1 MNHKKFTCVIID
13 DEFHCRE
20 LLSYKINKFVDGL
33 TVIHKFSDINSAQ
46 LYLNKNEA
54 PDIIFL
60 DLELPGVNGF
70 QFMESAGQLDSQ
82 IIITSAYEKYAL
94 KTIKFHVADFLL
106 KPINETEL
114 VTSVNYVKSKCKNTI
129 INDKIALSSK
139 EMEIWILLAEGMIN
153 KEIADKL
160 RISPN
165 TVKNHLQNIYI
176 KLHVQN
182 RSEAIIKYM
191 KSH

>member
-1 MNHKKFTCVIID
+1 MKAKKHTCIIID

-20 LLSYKINKFVDGL
+20 LLSYKIDKFLDDLIVL
-33 TVIHKFSDINSAQ
+33 QKFSDIVSAIT
-46 LYLNKNEA
+46 YLKKHLP

-70 QFMESAGQLDSQ
+70 QFMESAKQIDSQ

-94 KTIKFHVADFLL
+94 KSIKFHVADFLL

-114 VTSVNYVKSKCKNTI
+114 ITSFNYVKTKCKNII
-129 INDKIALSSK
+129 INGNTTLSPK
-139 EMEIWILLAEGMIN
+139 EKEIWALLADGLIN
-153 KEIADKL
+153 KEIADQLNVKL
-160 RISPN
+160 S

-182 RSEAIIKYM
+182 RSEAIIKYFNQ
-191 KSH
+191 K

>member
-1 MNHKKFTCVIID
+1 MNTHKYTCIIID

-20 LLSYKINKFVDGL
+20 LLAYKIDKFVEEL
-33 TVIHKFSDINSAQ
+33 SVIHKFSDIHNATI
-46 LYLNKNEA
+46 YLKRNLA

-70 QFMESAGQLDSQ
+70 QFMELENNVNSQ

-114 VTSVNYVKSKCKNTI
+114 VNSVNYVKSRIKKSILPATFDLSPKETQI
-129 INDKIALSSK
+129 LALLS
-139 EMEIWILLAEGMIN
+139 EGLLN
-153 KEIADKL
+153 KEIADQL
-160 RISPN
+160 HISLS
-165 TVKNHLQNIYI
+165 TVKNHLQNIYN

-191 KSH
+191 KNK

>member
-1 MNHKKFTCVIID
+1 MNTKIYSCIIID

-20 LLSYKINKFVDGL
+20 LLSHKINKFVDGL
-33 TVIHKFSDINSAQ
+33 TVIQKFSDINSAQ
-46 LYLNKNEA
+46 HFIKKNEA

-70 QFMESAGQLDSQ
+70 QFMESAGPIDSQ
-82 IIITSAYEKYAL
+82 IIITSAYERYAL
-94 KTIKFHVADFLL
+94 KSIKFHVADFLL

-114 VTSVNYVKSKCKNTI
+114 VTSVNYVKSRCKNTI
-129 INDKIALSSK
+129 INDKIALSPK

-153 KEIADKL
+153 KEIADQL
-160 RISPN
+160 CISPN

-176 KLHVQN
+176 KLDVQN

-191 KSH
+191 KSR